1 MSFKSVG
8 VQSPQSAKA
17 KKFPNND
24 NIGSKYLSGLL
35 FMTISAAAFGSAPT
49 FAKIAFDNSI
59 NAISLQSY
67 RFLITFTIIVLVLLV
82 SAQRWGVNQSH
93 IPRLFLLALSTG
105 LSSFCYM
112 TSVRYIPVAVASLT
126 FFTFP
131 LIVAPASHI
140 LKLDRLNGL
149 KIAAMFAAFGGLCLL
164 LGDSYLLD
172 WLGILMAFAAGLC
185 VATSFIVAKPL
196 TQDLSPLTLAT
207 ISTGIPCIVYLF
219 ITFSLTQFVT
229 PNNLPGVFGVAG
241 NSLCHAIG
249 LTCCYAAIARLGA
262 LRTAV
267 FMNIEPLISVL
278 VAYLLL
284 GQTITTIQMLG
295 VFGVMFGIVLI
306 SYNRVP

>member
-1 MSFKSVG
+1 MG
-8 VQSPQSAKA
+8 CTPIAH
-17 KKFPNND
+17 
-24 NIGSKYLSGLL
+24 
-35 FMTISAAAFGSAPT
+35 AAA
-49 FAKIAFDNSI
+49 
-59 NAISLQSY
+59 
-67 RFLITFTIIVLVLLV
+67 
-82 SAQRWGVNQSH
+82 
-93 IPRLFLLALSTG
+93 FLLALSTG

-112 TSVRYIPVAVASLT
+112 TSVRYIPVAIASLT

-149 KIAAMFAAFGGLCLL
+149 KIAAMFVAFSGLCLL
-164 LGDSYLLD
+164 LGGGYLLD
-172 WLGILMAFAAGLC
+172 WLGILMAFSAGLC

-196 TQDLSPLTLAT
+196 TEDLSPLTLAT
-207 ISTGIPCIVYLF
+207 ISTGIPCMVYLF
-219 ITFSLTQFVT
+219 ITFSLSQFVI
-229 PNNLPGVFGVAG
+229 PNNLVGSFGVVG
-241 NSLCHAIG
+241 NSLCHALG

-295 VFGVMFGIVLI
+295 VFGVIFGILLI
-306 SYNRVP
+306 SYKRTT